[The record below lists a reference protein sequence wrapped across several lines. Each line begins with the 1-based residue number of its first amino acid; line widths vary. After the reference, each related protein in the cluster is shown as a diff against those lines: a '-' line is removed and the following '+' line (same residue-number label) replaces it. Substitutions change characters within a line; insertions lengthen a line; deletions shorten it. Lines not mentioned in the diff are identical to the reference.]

1 MPEKSKAKKVK
12 NKYEIDSVHFHNAV
26 QFERQ
31 NELFISTRNINGK
44 KGKEIV
50 IDYDLKMLE
59 IKSKDDHILI
69 PLQSVRAVYLLSPL
83 KLRQRDLDEKNHNN

>member
-31 NELFISTRNINGK
+31 NELFISTRTINGK
-44 KGKEIV
+44 KGKDIV
-50 IDYDLKMLE
+50 I
-59 IKSKDDHILI
+59 
-69 PLQSVRAVYLLSPL
+69 
-83 KLRQRDLDEKNHNN
+83 